1 MYVYDRSSRKFRPSS
16 QLGTVSQFCPRQS
29 ESEGKLRVSKRG
41 GEGGGIIS
49 MDRRAVIGTLEGD
62 IKPIR
67 YAVTR
72 ERYLAGVA
80 RLAEDS
86 AHTCPYNPHNL
97 I

>member
-1 MYVYDRSSRKFRPSS
+1 
-16 QLGTVSQFCPRQS
+16 
-29 ESEGKLRVSKRG
+29 
-41 GEGGGIIS
+41 

>member
-1 MYVYDRSSRKFRPSS
+1 MGFVYDRCRGNFVLPPM
-16 QLGTVSQFCPRQS
+16 LLTVSQFCPRQS

-41 GEGGGIIS
+41 EEGRIIS

-86 AHTCPYNPHNL
+86 AHTCLYNPHNL

>member
-1 MYVYDRSSRKFRPSS
+1 MGFVYDRCRGNFVLPPM
-16 QLGTVSQFCPRQS
+16 LLTVSQFCPRQS

-41 GEGGGIIS
+41 EEERIIS